1 MLLCD
6 SIFLVVNPGTSF
18 LLGYLLSSYFLVL
31 FMIKIGVCEW
41 GWEMEIAFG
50 NAYMIEI

>member
-1 MLLCD
+1 MTV
-6 SIFLVVNPGTSF
+6 LVVNPGASF

-41 GWEMEIAFG
+41 RWEREIAFG